1 MFLAMLSNAYCEE
14 VIPDA
19 DGKESTRVVLT
30 LHPALAPVK
39 IAILPLLK
47 NKEELTTA
55 AKTIYNK
62 LKKEFS
68 CQYDEKD
75 AIGRRYRRQDAIGT
89 PFCLTVDFDT
99 LENGTVTLR
108 DRDTL
113 KQERLTVAQVE
124 EIVRSK
130 VSLVKLLDGL
140 NL

>member
-19 DGKESTRVVLT
+19 DGKESSRIVLK

-39 IAILPLLK
+39 VAILPLLK

-55 AKTIYNK
+55 AKAVYNK
-62 LKKEFS
+62 LKMSFA

-89 PFCLTVDFDT
+89 PFCLTIDFDT
-99 LENGTVTLR
+99 LEDGTVTLR

-113 KQERLTVAQVE
+113 KQERLTIAQAE
-124 EIVRSK
+124 DIIRSK
-130 VSLVKLLDGL
+130 VSLAKLLEGL